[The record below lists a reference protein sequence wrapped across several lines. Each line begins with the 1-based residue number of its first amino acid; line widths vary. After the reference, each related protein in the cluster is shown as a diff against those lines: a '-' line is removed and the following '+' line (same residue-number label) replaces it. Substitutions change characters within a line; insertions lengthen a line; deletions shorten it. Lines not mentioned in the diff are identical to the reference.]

1 MLPYPWCHLNYRCA
15 NTHQSLLCTLPV
27 ESTAAITSGCRRPLL
42 TARSRFRGKLTG
54 VRSGLIL
61 CAASTGPH
69 SLQKNLEHLLF
80 PINAFPA
87 CIVSRLFVRVNT
99 VFAFLCGL
107 PRMEGVLCAAAAQ
120 SVQNAALALQGE
132 AVLRHQMST
141 HLIHKVAVQVIDAP
155 ALHALQVQVL
165 AAVAALVHTGTRPF
179 RPYRPHIS

>member
-1 MLPYPWCHLNYRCA
+1 MLSHLPPLLIGEASFPVTERFFTIKKYG
-15 NTHQSLLCTLPV
+15 SLPPIARTNAAVSVVPPKLPVREHTSHFLCTLPV

-54 VRSGLIL
+54 VRSGLAL

-107 PRMEGVLCAAAAQ
+107 PRMGAVLCAAAAQ

-132 AVLRHQMST
+132 AVLRHQMGT
-141 HLIHKVAVQVIDAP
+141 HLIHKVAV
-155 ALHALQVQVL
+155 
-165 AAVAALVHTGTRPF
+165 
-179 RPYRPHIS
+179 